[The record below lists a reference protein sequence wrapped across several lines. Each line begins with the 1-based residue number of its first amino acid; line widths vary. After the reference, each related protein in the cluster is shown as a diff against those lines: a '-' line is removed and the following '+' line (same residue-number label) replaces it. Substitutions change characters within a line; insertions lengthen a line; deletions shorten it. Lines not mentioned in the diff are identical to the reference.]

1 MMKKKLTLSKLKL
14 MLMAIFSISINVSAQ
29 TVIGNDT
36 IVYGNNPSGYEN
48 GYVILGGAYLAFQD
62 TNSVPMYQIVRVD
75 KGGALY
81 YVNNDERGFS
91 ISSGHAYT
99 VPFEFRNEGT
109 VVVDDRQSSS
119 PGSWTVNDGTFTNT
133 GRMMFTS
140 RFGDTIGI
148 YSNPITNTGFLYS
161 KGIDADHPQ
170 KLEISNGNN
179 WINTGT
185 VCLANTTF
193 LLQNTIQGGGCISIG
208 ENSLFN
214 IYNFDIRQQTIYLSD
229 SSSVVALSNGQ
240 TVTVYGLG
248 NGNGFLYPHFPIKK
262 VTYDSLSGVATFS
275 TGLAGLQ
282 KFTVFIGVGYN
293 ESNFEIVRSIKIQDV
308 NYNNYNFVR
317 YTGPPP
323 NLAPSVCQPCVEI
336 PLYSFQVPDP
346 YTTTNELGFSET
358 VSFYSTYNKN
368 DIPVIGNTTI
378 YVPPAVYTLTKVNE
392 STTETEIISR
402 VTGIGY
408 NGLPFTYYTTMT
420 VGEMETGVI
429 TETITITEN
438 NSRSTKT
445 TLMSRN
451 YTFSFSNYSPISSS
465 GRYSVSTVDKT
476 TTLIDT
482 VANVSSSGPNSIVT
496 ATMSTY
502 QNNYEFNNA
511 SAINVT
517 NSSNIMVPITSTFY
531 NSVDSNLTTPIT
543 SLTRTSHNQIVSH
556 ITKLASSINQT
567 TIVTTFPAPAAS
579 GADYTTVVTNA
590 DGSVQTDIV
599 SHITTTDSDGN
610 PTTIVTTFPA
620 PAASGADYTTVVT
633 NADGSVQ
640 TDIVSHI
647 TTTDSDGNPT
657 TIVTTVPCTVC
668 SSNADYTTV
677 VTKSNGSVETE
688 VVSHITI
695 TDAAGK
701 PTTIVTT
708 VPCTVCSSNADY
720 TTVVTKSN
728 GSVET
733 EVVSHITTTDSNG
746 QTITITTTA
755 PCTEHNGNEDYTAV
769 VTKSNG
775 SVETEV
781 VSHITTTDSNGKP
794 TTIVTTVPCTVCS
807 SNADYTAVVTK
818 SNGSVETEVVSHIT
832 TTDSNGKPT
841 TITTT
846 APCSNS
852 ESHVE
857 SQTTSSSMHTTSLVG
872 SENGVSAKTVNDKP
886 NPTSVTEVALSQGT
900 TSNAGYSSDQGS
912 SLEMFAPTAA
922 SAVESGHK
930 VSQTQTASIFH
941 GAGSTF
947 KIKFDTILL
956 STSLTILILYGMA

>member
-119 PGSWTVNDGTFTNT
+119 PGSWTVNDGRFTNT

-179 WINTGT
+179 WINTCT

-429 TETITITEN
+429 RETITITEN

-610 PTTIVTTFPA
+610 PTTIVTT
-620 PAASGADYTTVVT
+620 
-633 NADGSVQ
+633 
-640 TDIVSHI
+640 
-647 TTTDSDGNPT
+647 
-657 TIVTTVPCTVC
+657 VPCTVC

-688 VVSHITI
+688 VVSHIII

-807 SNADYTAVVTK
+807 SNADYTTVVTK

-857 SQTTSSSMHTTSLVG
+857 SQTTSPSMHTTSLVG

-886 NPTSVTEVALSQGT
+886 NPTIVTEVALSQGT
-900 TSNAGYSSDQGS
+900 TSNAGHSTDQGS
-912 SLEMFAPTAA
+912 SLEMFAPTGA
-922 SAVESGHK
+922 SAVESGNK

-947 KIKFDTILL
+947 KIKFNTILL
-956 STSLTILILYGMA
+956 STSLTILILLGMA

>member
-119 PGSWTVNDGTFTNT
+119 PGSWTVNDGRFTNT

-179 WINTGT
+179 WINTCT

-429 TETITITEN
+429 RETITITEN

-610 PTTIVTTFPA
+610 PTTIVTT
-620 PAASGADYTTVVT
+620 
-633 NADGSVQ
+633 
-640 TDIVSHI
+640 
-647 TTTDSDGNPT
+647 
-657 TIVTTVPCTVC
+657 VPCTVC

-688 VVSHITI
+688 VVSHIII

-807 SNADYTAVVTK
+807 SNADYTTVVTK

-857 SQTTSSSMHTTSLVG
+857 SQTTSPSMHTTSLVG

-900 TSNAGYSSDQGS
+900 TSNAGYSTDQGS
-912 SLEMFAPTAA
+912 SLEMFAPTGA
-922 SAVESGHK
+922 SAVESGNK

-947 KIKFDTILL
+947 KIKFNTILL
-956 STSLTILILYGMA
+956 STSLTILILLGMA

>member
-1 MMKKKLTLSKLKL
+1 MKKKLTLSKLKL

-590 DGSVQTDIV
+590 DGSVETDIV
-599 SHITTTDSDGN
+599 SHITTTDSDGK
-610 PTTIVTTFPA
+610 PTTI
-620 PAASGADYTTVVT
+620 
-633 NADGSVQ
+633 

-807 SNADYTAVVTK
+807 SNADYTTVVTK

-857 SQTTSSSMHTTSLVG
+857 SQTTSPSMHTTSLVG

-900 TSNAGYSSDQGS
+900 TSNAGYSTDQGS
-912 SLEMFAPTAA
+912 SLEMFAPTGA
-922 SAVESGHK
+922 SAVESGNK

-947 KIKFDTILL
+947 KIKFNTILL
-956 STSLTILILYGMA
+956 STSLTILILLGMA

>member
-511 SAINVT
+511 SVINVT

-556 ITKLASSINQT
+556 ITKLASSINQ
-567 TIVTTFPAPAAS
+567 
-579 GADYTTVVTNA
+579 
-590 DGSVQTDIV
+590 
-599 SHITTTDSDGN
+599 
-610 PTTIVTTFPA
+610 TTIVTTFPA

-720 TTVVTKSN
+720 TTVFTKSN

-733 EVVSHITTTDSNG
+733 EVVSHITTTNSNG
-746 QTITITTTA
+746 QTITIATTA
-755 PCTEHNGNEDYTAV
+755 PCTEHNGNE
-769 VTKSNG
+769 
-775 SVETEV
+775 
-781 VSHITTTDSNGKP
+781 
-794 TTIVTTVPCTVCS
+794 
-807 SNADYTAVVTK
+807 DYTAVVTK

-857 SQTTSSSMHTTSLVG
+857 SQTTSPSMHTTSLVG

-912 SLEMFAPTAA
+912 SLEMFAPTGA
-922 SAVESGHK
+922 SAVESGNK

>member
-1 MMKKKLTLSKLKL
+1 MKKKLTLSKLKL

-48 GYVILGGAYLAFQD
+48 GYVILGGTYLAFQD

-91 ISSGHAYT
+91 ISSDHAYT

-282 KFTVFIGVGYN
+282 KFTAFIGVGYN
-293 ESNFEIVRSIKIQDV
+293 ESNFEIVPSIKIQDV

-323 NLAPSVCQPCVEI
+323 NLAPSVCEPCVEI

-420 VGEMETGVI
+420 VGEKETGVV
-429 TETITITEN
+429 TETVTITEN

-465 GRYSVSTVDKT
+465 GRYSVSTVDKI

-511 SAINVT
+511 SVINVT

-543 SLTRTSHNQIVSH
+543 SLTRTSHSQIVTH
-556 ITKLASSINQT
+556 ITNLVSNINHT

-599 SHITTTDSDGN
+599 SHITTTDSDGK

-647 TTTDSDGNPT
+647 TTKDSIGKPT
-657 TIVTTVPCTVC
+657 TVVTTVPCTLC
-668 SSNADYTTV
+668 ASNADYTTV
-677 VTKSNGSVETE
+677 VTKSNVSVETE
-688 VVSHITI
+688 VVSH
-695 TDAAGK
+695 
-701 PTTIVTT
+701 
-708 VPCTVCSSNADY
+708 
-720 TTVVTKSN
+720 
-728 GSVET
+728 
-733 EVVSHITTTDSNG
+733 
-746 QTITITTTA
+746 
-755 PCTEHNGNEDYTAV
+755 
-769 VTKSNG
+769 
-775 SVETEV
+775 
-781 VSHITTTDSNGKP
+781 
-794 TTIVTTVPCTVCS
+794 
-807 SNADYTAVVTK
+807 
-818 SNGSVETEVVSHIT
+818 
-832 TTDSNGKPT
+832 
-841 TITTT
+841 ITTT

-857 SQTTSSSMHTTSLVG
+857 SQTTSPSMHTTSLVG

-912 SLEMFAPTAA
+912 SLEMFAPTGA
-922 SAVESGHK
+922 SAVESGNK

-956 STSLTILILYGMA
+956 STSLTILILLGMA